1 MTQSVPRVP
10 ETERLAALDAAT
22 RAIAAEL
29 DIERVLQLI
38 VDRVRELIGATHA
51 ALGIADAK
59 GHMERFITSGIT
71 PFTVNVNCRAP

>member
-1 MTQSVPRVP
+1 MTESDLPVAQA
-10 ETERLAALDAAT
+10 ERLAALDEAT

-51 ALGIADAK
+51 ALGIADAS
-59 GHMERFITSGIT
+59 GH
-71 PFTVNVNCRAP
+71 